1 MVAIVYIICSEFE
14 VCRCV
19 CVCVC
24 IYVLPPW
31 RHLPSARCLRHI
43 WRAQIN
49 DLVLWILF
57 WVLLPGF
64 FIFLSENVVITSK
77 DEKSNEHEL
86 ERKRYDILVLQKD
99 DLLVQDVSR
108 PRREIDKW
116 RKNTKNEEATLIS
129 ILLLW
134 IRLLALT

>member
-1 MVAIVYIICSEFE
+1 MNIILG
-14 VCRCV
+14 V
-19 CVCVC
+19 
-24 IYVLPPW
+24 
-31 RHLPSARCLRHI
+31 
-43 WRAQIN
+43 
-49 DLVLWILF
+49 
-57 WVLLPGF
+57 LPGF

-99 DLLVQDVSR
+99 DLLIQDVSR